1 VNYSLQEKYLLS
13 VVGRRDGSSRF
24 AENKKWGFFPGV
36 SAAWRISKEQ
46 FMKGLNVISDL
57 KLRLGY
63 GTAGNEG
70 SIGNNPWKL
79 YGTGYPFL
87 IGTTIYP
94 GVTLSQLENPDL
106 TWETDA
112 NTNIGLDLGLFRNR
126 LSLVA
131 DYYVKTK
138 KDLLSY
144 NALPSNSPVGRIADN
159 VGSQRSKGWE
169 LTLSSKNL
177 VGALTWSTDFTISK
191 YDLNWVERNP
201 QVALASYIKVDD
213 PVFAI
218 YGWKTDGLIK
228 SAADTDG
235 YASNMTSNP
244 QLGNIKYVDINND
257 GLMDEKDV
265 VMLDNGIS
273 DWSLGLNN
281 IFRYKSIDLTIYIYG
296 MLGRKAY
303 NGYRTFL
310 SPTGIADEI
319 YPYNTITDI
328 KDVWSSDNPEG
339 IYPGLSESS
348 NAFNG
353 NNPTSTN
360 DFWLMDAGF
369 VRIKNIT
376 LGYSLPQAWLSHI
389 RLASVRIY
397 ADVQNLYVF
406 TNYKGIDPELSDVN
420 PYPQALSTTF
430 GLSVAF

>member
-1 VNYSLQEKYLLS
+1 
-13 VVGRRDGSSRF
+13 
-24 AENKKWGFFPGV
+24 
-36 SAAWRISKEQ
+36 
-46 FMKGLNVISDL
+46 MKGLNGISDL

-87 IGTTIYP
+87 IGSTSYP

-177 VGALTWSTDFTISK
+177 IGTFTWSTDFTLSK

-213 PVFAI
+213 PVYAI

-228 SAADTDG
+228 SAADTN
-235 YASNMTSNP
+235 YVSNMASNA
-244 QLGNIKYVDINND
+244 QLGNIKYVDINKD
-257 GLMDEKDV
+257 GLLDGKDV
-265 VMLDNGIS
+265 VMLDDGIS
-273 DWSLGLNN
+273 NWSLGLNN
-281 IFRYKSIDLTIYIYG
+281 IFKYKGIDLTVYIYG
-296 MLGRKAY
+296 MLGRKAF
-303 NGYRTFL
+303 NGYRGFL
-310 SPTGIADEI
+310 NPTGIADGI

-339 IYPGLSESS
+339 IYPGLSENS
-348 NAFNG
+348 NPYNG
-353 NNPTSTN
+353 ANPAPINDNQSEKN

-389 RLASVRIY
+389 HLASVRIY
-397 ADVQNLYVF
+397 ADVQNIYVF

>member
-1 VNYSLQEKYLLS
+1 
-13 VVGRRDGSSRF
+13 
-24 AENKKWGFFPGV
+24 
-36 SAAWRISKEQ
+36 
-46 FMKGLNVISDL
+46 
-57 KLRLGY
+57 
-63 GTAGNEG
+63 
-70 SIGNNPWKL
+70 
-79 YGTGYPFL
+79 
-87 IGTTIYP
+87 
-94 GVTLSQLENPDL
+94 
-106 TWETDA
+106 
-112 NTNIGLDLGLFRNR
+112 
-126 LSLVA
+126 
-131 DYYVKTK
+131 
-138 KDLLSY
+138 
-144 NALPSNSPVGRIADN
+144 
-159 VGSQRSKGWE
+159 
-169 LTLSSKNL
+169 
-177 VGALTWSTDFTISK
+177 
-191 YDLNWVERNP
+191 
-201 QVALASYIKVDD
+201 
-213 PVFAI
+213 
-218 YGWKTDGLIK
+218 
-228 SAADTDG
+228 
-235 YASNMTSNP
+235 
-244 QLGNIKYVDINND
+244 
-257 GLMDEKDV
+257 
-265 VMLDNGIS
+265 
-273 DWSLGLNN
+273 
-281 IFRYKSIDLTIYIYG
+281 